1 MVAHFLK
8 SEIDSARHG
17 GAILDALRSAGQER
31 RLIDEP
37 DLGSGEE
44 NALRARVLGEAR
56 GYGHQEGIFKHVPD
70 ETAWFR
76 YELTREELAR
86 VRYIDYSFWNVLSGG
101 TRLAIDAAPRIRG
114 GIVVFGQST
123 KWALELAREVERG
136 VVLPE
141 LILVGT
147 SEEGPLTVLEGHA
160 RLTAYCLA
168 LEHLPEP
175 LPVIVGFGAGVD
187 RV

>member
-1 MVAHFLK
+1 MVAHFLR

-17 GAILDALRSAGQER
+17 GAILDALRGVGQER

-37 DLGSGEE
+37 DLGSEVE
-44 NALRARVLGEAR
+44 NALRARVLGETR
-56 GYGHQEGIFKHVPD
+56 GYGRQEGIFSHVPD
-70 ETAWFR
+70 DAEWFR
-76 YELTREELAR
+76 YELDREELSR
-86 VRYIDYSFWNVLSGG
+86 VRYVDYSFWNVLSGD
-101 TRLAIDAAPRIRG
+101 TRLAIEAAPKIRD

-123 KWALELAREVERG
+123 GWALELAREVERG
-136 VVLPE
+136 ATFPE

-147 SEEGPLTVLEGHA
+147 GEGGPLTVLEGHA

-168 LEHLPEP
+168 LEHVPEP
-175 LPVIVGFGAGVD
+175 LPVIVGFGVGMD